1 MTRFA
6 FTIWAWQITGK
17 ATTLALV
24 GFFSFVPAIIVSPLA
39 GVLVDRWNRKLAMM
53 ISDLAAALSA
63 VIVLLLFAS
72 GNLQIWHL
80 YVTGAFA
87 GFFQAFQFP
96 AYSAAITLMVSKEN
110 YGRTS
115 GMLSMAEFLSM
126 IFVPIAAAILLGV
139 IGLNGILIID
149 LVTFAVAIG
158 TLSMVFIPQPSVS
171 EEGRRSKGGLW
182 KEMLFGFRYIYG
194 RPSLLGL
201 LLIFF
206 CLNLVT
212 SFSYTVFSPMIL
224 VRTGNDTTILG
235 IVQSALGFGGIIGSI
250 VLSIWGGPKRRIHGV
265 LMGLA
270 CTMVCTMFIG
280 IGNEVYVWAFTAFFS
295 MLFIP
300 IVQGSSQAIWQ
311 SKVAPDLQGRVFATR
326 GLIAQISSPLAML
339 LSGPLADYVFEP
351 AMMLGG
357 SLVSVF
363 GGVIGSGP
371 GAGMSLMFFIT
382 GILGVLVSLGG
393 YIFHV
398 VRNVEEIL
406 PDYAV
411 ENAPNSLKKS

>member
-1 MTRFA
+1 
-6 FTIWAWQITGK
+6 
-17 ATTLALV
+17 
-24 GFFSFVPAIIVSPLA
+24 
-39 GVLVDRWNRKLAMM
+39 
-53 ISDLAAALSA
+53 
-63 VIVLLLFAS
+63 
-72 GNLQIWHL
+72 
-80 YVTGAFA
+80 
-87 GFFQAFQFP
+87 
-96 AYSAAITLMVSKEN
+96 
-110 YGRTS
+110 
-115 GMLSMAEFLSM
+115 
-126 IFVPIAAAILLGV
+126 
-139 IGLNGILIID
+139 
-149 LVTFAVAIG
+149 
-158 TLSMVFIPQPSVS
+158 
-171 EEGRRSKGGLW
+171 
-182 KEMLFGFRYIYG
+182 
-194 RPSLLGL
+194 
-201 LLIFF
+201 
-206 CLNLVT
+206 
-212 SFSYTVFSPMIL
+212 
-224 VRTGNDTTILG
+224 
-235 IVQSALGFGGIIGSI
+235 
-250 VLSIWGGPKRRIHGV
+250 
-265 LMGLA
+265 
-270 CTMVCTMFIG
+270 MFIG